1 MRLSRPTLLAMAI
14 CACVACTRT
23 PTDDAAKPA
32 ATPPAATAPAQPV
45 IGIDVAGLD
54 KSVQP
59 GDDFNEYANGG
70 WLKTAEIPADR
81 SSTGIFLQVFQKAEQ
96 RQADLVK
103 GIIDAKPAAGT
114 DERRIADY
122 YTAFMDTATI
132 EQRGLAPVQPEL
144 DAIAAVNDKAA
155 FATYLGQGLRAD
167 VDPLNATNYYTDRLF
182 GLFVTQGLQDPAHN
196 MAYLL
201 QGGLGMPNRD
211 YYLSADKD
219 MASVRDAYKTYM
231 AALMK
236 QAGIADAD
244 AKAKA
249 IYALEEKIAKAQASI
264 VDTENVHNAQPWAT
278 ADFAKKAP
286 GLDWAAYFKA
296 AGLDG
301 QQTITAWQPGAI
313 AKLSALTAS
322 VPLQDWK
329 DWATF
334 HAINRAAGLLPK
346 AYADLSFGFYG
357 TTLSGTPQQRPRDKR
372 ALSAVNNALG
382 DAVGKIYVQ
391 KYFPASSRE
400 KIQQLVAN
408 LLAVFPERIDKLDW
422 MDDAT
427 KAKAKAKVAATK
439 VGVGYPDTWRDYS
452 SFEVKAD
459 DALGNAQ
466 RAQLVEYRHQ
476 LAKLGQA
483 PDRNEWWMTP
493 QTVNAVNLPLQNA
506 LNFPAAILEPPF
518 FDPNADDAANYGAIG
533 SVIGHEISHSFDNL
547 GSEFDAEGR
556 LQNWWTPGDAE
567 HFKAAGKKLIAQ
579 YDAYEPLPGLHING
593 EQTLGENIADLA
605 GLEVAHEAYVKSL
618 GGKPAPVLEGLTG
631 EQRFFL
637 AFGQAWRTKTR
648 DAALRA
654 QVVGDGHAPGAF
666 RAQTVRNIDAWY
678 DAFGVKE
685 GQKLYL
691 APDARVRIW

>member
-1 MRLSRPTLLAMAI
+1 MRVSRPTLLAMAI

-23 PTDDAAKPA
+23 PTTDQATTP
-32 ATPPAATAPAQPV
+32 ATPPAATAPAQQV
-45 IGIDVAGLD
+45 IGIDLAGMD

-96 RQADLVK
+96 RQAELVK
-103 GIIDAKPAAGT
+103 GLIDAKPAAGT

-122 YTAFMDTATI
+122 YTAFLDTATI

-144 DAIAAVNDKAA
+144 DAIAALDDKGA

-182 GLFVTQGLQDPAHN
+182 GLFVTQGLYDPAHN

-244 AKAKA
+244 AKAKK

-264 VDTENVHNAQPWAT
+264 IDTENVHNAQAWAT

-301 QQTITAWQPGAI
+301 QQTITAWQPSAI

-422 MDDAT
+422 MDDTT

-439 VGVGYPDTWRDYS
+439 VGVGYPDSWRDYS
-452 SFEVKAD
+452 SFEVKPD
-459 DALGNAQ
+459 DALGNSE
-466 RAQLVEYRHQ
+466 RAELVEYHHQ

-518 FDPNADDAANYGAIG
+518 FDPNADDAANYGSIG
-533 SVIGHEISHSFDNL
+533 AVIGHEISHSFDNL
-547 GSEFDAEGR
+547 GSEFDAEGK
-556 LQNWWTPGDAE
+556 LQNWWTPADSA
-567 HFKAAGKKLIAQ
+567 HFKAAGQKLVEQ
-579 YDAYEPLPGLHING
+579 YNAYEPLPGLHING

-618 GGKPAPVLEGLTG
+618 GGKPAPVIDGLSG
-631 EQRFFL
+631 DQRFFL

-678 DAFGVKE
+678 DAFGAKE